1 MSLGRPRRIFRSAIP
16 PLEAKAILV
25 TLAGI
30 AAIGSIVGLTV
41 LVRPAAK
48 SAHTAAVTEEL
59 DAAPAQ
65 VAVVDAGTLR
75 LRDRVV
81 RLSGVQPPARGE
93 QCSAGRDCGAAAT
106 DALAAMV
113 RETPVACQL
122 SGEDRMGR
130 PYAVCQASGTQ
141 LNQAVIA
148 AGWARADSTEPMLRE
163 AEATARAQRRGV
175 WASGNGSW

>member
-1 MSLGRPRRIFRSAIP
+1 MPIGRPRRIFRSAIP
-16 PLEAKAILV
+16 PLEAKGIIVALG
-25 TLAGI
+25 GI
-30 AAIGSIVGLTV
+30 AAIGGIIGLSV
-41 LVRPAAK
+41 LAHPAAK
-48 SAHTAAVTEEL
+48 PAHLTTVSEEL

-81 RLSGVQPPARGE
+81 RLSGVQPPARGAL
-93 QCSAGRDCGAAAT
+93 CSAGRDCGAAAT

-113 RETPVACQL
+113 REEPVACQL

-148 AGWARADSTEPMLRE
+148 AGWARTDSTEPLLRE

-175 WASGNGSW
+175 WASGDASW

>member
-1 MSLGRPRRIFRSAIP
+1 MAVALVGLAAIGGIVALFTTHHSAAIP
-16 PLEAKAILV
+16 P
-25 TLAGI
+25 
-30 AAIGSIVGLTV
+30 
-41 LVRPAAK
+41 RPAA
-48 SAHTAAVTEEL
+48 AASEEL

-81 RLSGVQPPARGE
+81 RLSGVEPPARGA
-93 QCSAGRDCGAAAT
+93 QCGSGRDCGAAAT

-113 RETPVACQL
+113 REAPVACRL

-130 PYAVCQASGTQ
+130 PFAVCQVSGTE

-148 AGWARADSTEPMLRE
+148 AGWARTDSAEPLLRQ

-175 WASGNGSW
+175 WAAGNISW